1 MKKLFRFIASLFK
14 WLWRALSF
22 ARQLLL
28 NVLFIGVIVAIYFA
42 LTSETPLTPKKEAE
56 SVKVAQSDP
65 EPRALLLNID
75 GPIVEQRQRLSPI
88 DTLSR
93 NALGQPVES
102 ENVLFDIVDT
112 IRHAATD
119 EHINGIVLSLGDM
132 PSTSLTKLR
141 YIAKALN
148 TFKESGKP
156 VIAIGGTYSQSQYYL
171 ASYADEVLMSPD
183 GMVMLQ
189 GYGSYNLYWK
199 DLLDKLDVST
209 HVFRVGTYKSFV
221 EPYTRNN
228 MSDPAREANQAWLSQ
243 LWDAYVRDVAEN
255 RGIKA
260 DMLSPSAEQL
270 LTRLRRFEGDFAALS
285 KDVGIVD
292 KLMTRQQIRRY
303 LAETFGSDGK
313 DSFEY
318 TGYYDYLPK
327 IQNGFSLPGN
337 NNIAVV
343 VASGPIMDGQ
353 QRPGTVGGDT
363 TAALL
368 RDARLDNSVKAVV
381 LRVDSPG
388 GSAFAS
394 EVIRNE
400 VDALREAGKPVVVS
414 MSSVAAS
421 GGYWLSASA
430 DQIIAQPTTITGSIG
445 IFSLFTTFENTL
457 DDLGIQS
464 DGVGTTPFAGVGLTR
479 ALPDEVGEIMQLGIE
494 HGYHRF
500 LSVVSNHRNMSM
512 EQADQVAQGR
522 VWTGQDALNLGLVDK
537 LGDFD
542 DAVST
547 AAELAGIENYQLDWM
562 QQPLTPFEQFI
573 NDMLGQSASALGK
586 TVQANM
592 PSIAQQLAS
601 SPQWQ
606 SLTLLEK
613 FNDPQGRYLFCLNC
627 QYQ

>member
-1 MKKLFRFIASLFK
+1 MKKLFRFIASLFR
-14 WLWRALSF
+14 WLWVAIGF
-22 ARQLLL
+22 VRQLLL
-28 NVLFIGVIVAIYFA
+28 NVLFIAVIVGIYWAITA
-42 LTSETPLTPKKEAE
+42 DSPLPTGDTTAKKAVQAE
-56 SVKVAQSDP
+56 PAP
-65 EPRALLLNID
+65 HALLLNIN
-75 GPIVEQRQRLSPI
+75 GPIVEQRRRIDPI

-93 NALGQPVES
+93 NALGQPIET

-119 EHINGIVLSLGDM
+119 DKINGLVLSLGDM

-141 YIAKALN
+141 YIAKAIDE
-148 TFKESGKP
+148 FKQSGKA
-156 VIAIGGTYSQSQYYL
+156 VVAIGGMYSQSQYYL
-171 ASYADEVLMSPD
+171 ASYADEILMSPD

-221 EPYTRNN
+221 EPYTRTD
-228 MSDPAREANQAWLSQ
+228 MSPQAREANQAWLDQ
-243 LWDAYVRDVAEN
+243 LWNAYVSDVAKN

-260 DMLSPSAEQL
+260 AMFSPSADTLITSLEA
-270 LTRLRRFEGDFAALS
+270 FGGDFASLS
-285 KDVGIVD
+285 KHIGIVD
-292 KLMTRQQIRRY
+292 ELMTRQEIRRY
-303 LAETFGSDGK
+303 LADKFGSDGE

-318 TGYYDYLPK
+318 TSYYDYLPK
-327 IQNGFSLPGN
+327 IQSRFAIPGD

-343 VASGPIMDGQ
+343 VASGPIMDGV

-363 TAALL
+363 TAAML
-368 RDARLDNSVKAVV
+368 RDARLDDSVKAVV

-394 EVIRNE
+394 EIIRNE

-421 GGYWLSASA
+421 GGYWISASA
-430 DQIIAQPTTITGSIG
+430 DRIVAQPTTITGSIG

-457 DDLGIQS
+457 EDIGVHT
-464 DGVGTTPFAGVGLTR
+464 DGVGTTPFSGVGVTR
-479 ALPDEVGEIMQLGIE
+479 ALPEDVSQIMQLGIE

-500 LSVVSNHRNMSM
+500 ISLVSTHRNLSL
-512 EQADQVAQGR
+512 EETDKVAQGR
-522 VWTGQDALNLGLVDK
+522 VWTGSDALKFGLVDQ

-542 DAVST
+542 DAVIQ
-547 AAELAGIENYQLDWM
+547 AAELAGLENYQLDWM
-562 QQPLTPFEQFI
+562 QKPLTPFEQFMTE
-573 NDMLGQSASALGK
+573 MLGQTASVFGQAM
-586 TVQANM
+586 QANL
-592 PSIAQQLAS
+592 PTFASQLLAS
-601 SPQWQ
+601 PQLQ
-606 SLTLLEK
+606 SVTMLEQ

>member
-1 MKKLFRFIASLFK
+1 MKKLFRFIASLFR

-22 ARQLLL
+22 VRQLLL
-28 NVLFIGVIVAIYFA
+28 NVLFIGVIVAVYFA
-42 LTSETPLTPKKEAE
+42 LTSETPLTPKKSDSAQ
-56 SVKVAQSDP
+56 VAQTEQAP
-65 EPRALLLNID
+65 HALLLNID

-93 NALGQPVES
+93 NALGQPIES

-112 IRHAATD
+112 VRHAATD
-119 EHINGIVLSLGDM
+119 EQINGLVLSLGDM

-141 YIAKALN
+141 YIAKAID
-148 TFKESGKP
+148 TFKDSGKP

-199 DLLDKLDVST
+199 DLLDKLDVTT

-243 LWDAYVRDVAEN
+243 IWDAYVSDVAEN
-255 RGIKA
+255 RGIEPNV
-260 DMLSPSAEQL
+260 LSPTAAQL
-270 LTRLRRFEGDFAALS
+270 LASLREFDGDFAALS
-285 KDVGIVD
+285 EHVGIVD
-292 KLMTRQQIRRY
+292 KRMTRQQIRRY
-303 LAETFGSDGK
+303 LAEKFGSDGK

-327 IQNGFSLPGN
+327 IQNSFSLPGS

-343 VASGPIMDGQ
+343 VASGPIMDGL

-368 RDARLDNSVKAVV
+368 RDARLDDSVKAVV

-430 DQIIAQPTTITGSIG
+430 DRIIAQPTTITGSIG

-457 DDLGIQS
+457 DDLGVQS

-479 ALPDEVGEIMQLGIE
+479 ALPDDVGEIMQLGIE

-500 LSVVSNHRNMSM
+500 LSLVSNHRDMSM
-512 EQADQVAQGR
+512 EEADTVAQGR
-522 VWTGQDALNLGLVDK
+522 VWTGQDALNLGLVDS

-547 AAELAGIENYQLDWM
+547 AAELAGIDDYQLDWM

-573 NDMLGQSASALGK
+573 NDMLGQSINVFGE
-586 TVQANM
+586 TVQANV
-592 PSIAQQLAS
+592 PVIARQLAA
-601 SPQWQ
+601 SPEWQ

>member
-1 MKKLFRFIASLFK
+1 MKKLFRFIASLFR
-14 WLWRALSF
+14 WLWRILSF

-42 LTSETPLTPKKEAE
+42 FTADTPLTSKDPATA
-56 SVKVAQSDP
+56 KVAQSEP

-75 GPIVEQRQRLSPI
+75 GPIVEQQQRLSPV

-93 NALGQPVES
+93 NALGQPIET

-112 IRHAATD
+112 VRHAATD
-119 EHINGIVLSLGDM
+119 EQINGLVLSLGDM

-141 YIAKALN
+141 YIAKAIED
-148 TFKESGKP
+148 FKNSGKP

-228 MSDPAREANQAWLSQ
+228 MSDAAREANQAWLSQ
-243 LWDAYVRDVAEN
+243 LWDAYVSDVANN
-255 RGIKA
+255 RGIEPSV
-260 DMLSPSAEQL
+260 LSPSAKQL
-270 LTRLRRFEGDFAALS
+270 LASLRDFDGDFAALS
-285 KDVGIVD
+285 EHLGIVD
-292 KLMTRQQIRRY
+292 KRMTRQQIRRY
-303 LAETFGSDGK
+303 LADKFGSDGE

-327 IQNGFSLPGN
+327 IQSGFSLPGSD
-337 NNIAVV
+337 NIAVV
-343 VASGPIMDGQ
+343 VASGPIMDGR

-363 TAALL
+363 TAAML
-368 RDARLDNSVKAVV
+368 RDARLDSSVKAVV

-394 EVIRNE
+394 EIIRNE

-430 DQIIAQPTTITGSIG
+430 DRIIAQPTTITGSIG

-457 DDLGIQS
+457 GDLGVQS
-464 DGVGTTPFAGVGLTR
+464 DGVGTTPFAGVGVTR
-479 ALPDEVGEIMQLGIE
+479 ALPDEVGDIMQLGIE

-500 LSVVSNHRNMSM
+500 LSLVSNHRDMSM
-512 EQADQVAQGR
+512 EKANQVAQGR
-522 VWTGQDALNLGLVDK
+522 VWTGQDALSLGLVDS

-542 DAVST
+542 DAVSA
-547 AAELAGIENYQLDWM
+547 AAELANLENYQLDWM

-573 NDMLGQSASALGK
+573 NEVLGQSANVLGEA
-586 TVQANM
+586 VQATM
-592 PSIAQQLAS
+592 PSIARQLTA

-606 SLTLLEK
+606 SLNLLEK

-627 QYQ
+627 EYQ